1 MIKALK
7 EPASEIVSIN
17 DHVKSS
23 EIQEL
28 SENIRAFEY
37 CLSDKGAKAK
47 LLKAARRANTMEI
60 EENSTSSN
68 LNFSAGAWHTV
79 VLPSIS
85 YWNEV
90 KGNDSCKVGEYTIRI
105 GGISTGTE
113 GNGKQVDNKIVF
125 LADRDKIVCHLYNT
139 TCRILVNGHGY
150 KKFMDLFLIP
160 FFKSKITLNTEETD
174 KYNDLILEKLSTR
187 TVKRSNVT

>member
-90 KGNDSCKVGEYTIRI
+90 IVAKWGSILSELEVSAQELKGMVNKLTIR
-105 GGISTGTE
+105 
-113 GNGKQVDNKIVF
+113 
-125 LADRDKIVCHLYNT
+125 
-139 TCRILVNGHGY
+139 
-150 KKFMDLFLIP
+150 
-160 FFKSKITLNTEETD
+160 
-174 KYNDLILEKLSTR
+174 
-187 TVKRSNVT
+187 